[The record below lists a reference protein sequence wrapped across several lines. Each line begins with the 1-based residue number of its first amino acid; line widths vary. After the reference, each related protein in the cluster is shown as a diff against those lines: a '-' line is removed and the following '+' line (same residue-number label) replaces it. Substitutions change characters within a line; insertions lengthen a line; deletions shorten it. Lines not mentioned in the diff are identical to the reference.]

1 MKRRAKLRTCGPW
14 VLAVSTG
21 MAVVVAACTPAT
33 NPPLDTGAAGRTGQ
47 TSGTGGSVGSGGSP
61 GSGGGSNTATG
72 GMTGATDGGNVTST
86 GGNPGAGGSAS
97 GSGGSAPTGGSR
109 GSGGTTGAGGG
120 SNGSGG
126 SVVGGTGGSGGAA
139 ASGCNWV
146 HDTTNDTWS
155 FNPPAQ
161 DKVVLFD
168 GTSLSGWHKLNMPGV
183 PVSWMLIPSDM
194 SMQVVPSGTGQA
206 TQIQSN
212 MKFDDVCVHVEYLT
226 PAFPS
231 TTTDVQK
238 QGNSGVYLK
247 SAYEMQIL
255 DTHNSPPLIDGC
267 GAVYKVSPPLVVA
280 CNQYLVWNTYE
291 IEFKSSVWDNSSPP
305 KKIKDAVFVQVALN
319 GKIVQRNV
327 SLNPAGGCT
336 QAGIPDEAGPQ
347 PLGLQ
352 DHLDLVRFRNI
363 WVTIPHS

>member
-1 MKRRAKLRTCGPW
+1 M
-14 VLAVSTG
+14 
-21 MAVVVAACTPAT
+21 
-33 NPPLDTGAAGRTGQ
+33 
-47 TSGTGGSVGSGGSP
+47 
-61 GSGGGSNTATG
+61 NTATG
-72 GMTGATDGGNVTST
+72 GTTGSTTGGNSGST
-86 GGNPGAGGSAS
+86 GGSTGMA
-97 GSGGSAPTGGSR
+97 GSGAT
-109 GSGGTTGAGGG
+109 GSGGTTGAGGT
-120 SNGSGG
+120 STGG
-126 SVVGGTGGSGGAA
+126 TTGTGGTVVTGTGGSGGNPGAG
-139 ASGCNWV
+139 SGCNWV

-155 FNPPAQ
+155 FNPPAA

-168 GTSLSGWHKLNMPGV
+168 GTTLSGWHKLNMPGT
-183 PVSWMLIPSDM
+183 PVGWMLNS
-194 SMQVVPSGTGQA
+194 SEKTMQVVPSGTGQA

-226 PAFPS
+226 PSFPS

-267 GAVYKVSPPLVVA
+267 GAVYKVQAPLVVA

-291 IEFKSSVWDNSSPP
+291 IEFKSSVWDTSSPP

-327 SLNPAGGCT
+327 SLNPPNGFT
-336 QAGIPDEAGPQ
+336 QAGIADAAGPQ

-352 DHLDLVRFRNI
+352 DHLDLVKFRNI
-363 WVTIPHS
+363 WVTIPH